1 MKARLE
7 KAYDLLSD
15 DGVIFISID
24 DNMQAYLKIICDE
37 VFGKDSFICC
47 LPRKSSYGEKDAEPH
62 INKHHDYIIVYCKN
76 LSTIIDNNILDGDGR
91 DISLFNNKDGDPRGP

>member
-37 VFGKDSFICC
+37 VFGVECFFANLAIELTKVQGMKTKAAKEGSIVKGHEYV
-47 LPRKSSYGEKDAEPH
+47 L
-62 INKHHDYIIVYCKN
+62 VYCKN
-76 LSTIIDNNILDGDGR
+76 HNSKIIKNILYDAAEEMYDNHYG
-91 DISLFNNKDGDPRGP
+91 IF

>member
-24 DNMQAYLKIICDE
+24 DNMQGELKILCKEI
-37 VFGKDSFICC
+37 FGD
-47 LPRKSSYGEKDAEPH
+47 
-62 INKHHDYIIVYCKN
+62 KN
-76 LSTIIDNNILDGDGR
+76 FVSNLI
-91 DISLFNNKDGDPRGP
+91 

>member
-37 VFGKDSFICC
+37 VFGKDAFVENLVWIKN
-47 LPRKSSYGEKDAEPH
+47 PGGKSDSKWFAETHEYILCYAKNKD
-62 INKHHDYIIVYCKN
+62 N
-76 LSTIIDNNILDGDGR
+76 LSIK
-91 DISLFNNKDGDPRGP
+91 DIEIADVDFLG